1 MISAAYRQRAAVD
14 LKNRITKVLLNGK
27 ETPIADISVKDAAVT
42 VLTRREEDVKHIET
56 VQMLDE
62 TGNVITERK
71 TNLDLSNNRTLDLR
85 FTFEVV

>member
-1 MISAAYRQRAAVD
+1 MISAAYRQRAAAD

-42 VLTRREEDVKHIET
+42 VLTRREGDVKHIET

-62 TGNVITERK
+62 TGSVITERK
-71 TNLDLSNNRTLDLR
+71 TNLDLNNNRTLDLR

>member
-1 MISAAYRQRAAVD
+1 MISAAYRQRAAAD

-42 VLTRREEDVKHIET
+42 ILTRREEDVKHIET

-62 TGNVITERK
+62 TGSVITERK
-71 TNLDLSNNRTLDLR
+71 TNLDLNNNRTLDLR

>member
-1 MISAAYRQRAAVD
+1 MISAAYRQRAAAD

>member
-1 MISAAYRQRAAVD
+1 MISAAYRQRAAAD

-42 VLTRREEDVKHIET
+42 VLTRREEDIKHIET

-62 TGNVITERK
+62 TGSIITERK

>member
-1 MISAAYRQRAAVD
+1 MISAAYRQRVAAD

-42 VLTRREEDVKHIET
+42 VLTRREEDIKHIET

-62 TGNVITERK
+62 TGSIITERK

>member
-1 MISAAYRQRAAVD
+1 MISAAYRQRAAAD

-42 VLTRREEDVKHIET
+42 VLTRREEDVKHIQT

-62 TGNVITERK
+62 TGSVITERK

>member
-1 MISAAYRQRAAVD
+1 MISAAYRQRAAAD

-62 TGNVITERK
+62 TGSVITERK
-71 TNLDLSNNRTLDLR
+71 TNLDLNNNRTLDLR

>member
-1 MISAAYRQRAAVD
+1 MISAAYRQRAAAD

-27 ETPIADISVKDAAVT
+27 ETSIADISVKDAAVT

-62 TGNVITERK
+62 TGSVITERK

>member
-1 MISAAYRQRAAVD
+1 MISAAYRQRAAAD

-62 TGNVITERK
+62 TGSVITERK

>member
-1 MISAAYRQRAAVD
+1 MISVAYRQRAAAD

-27 ETPIADISVKDAAVT
+27 ETLIADISVKDAAVT
-42 VLTRREEDVKHIET
+42 VLTRREEDIKHIET

-62 TGNVITERK
+62 TGSIITERK

>member
-1 MISAAYRQRAAVD
+1 MISAAYRQRAAAD
-14 LKNRITKVLLNGK
+14 LKNTITKVLLNGK

>member
-1 MISAAYRQRAAVD
+1 M
-14 LKNRITKVLLNGK
+14 LLNGK